1 MTHNDMLPI
10 NILCYVIITMSSIKD
25 KIKEKVTDAKDK
37 VVGTTENVSDTV
49 RGKAHEEGVAGTG
62 ANRYK
67 DPTREYDEKEPMS
80 PAKIREHEPTAV
92 KREMTERIVE
102 PGQQDTSDPEKA
114 REIARRSGMAKG
126 TAGADETESEYEQ
139 GESGTSK

>member
-1 MTHNDMLPI
+1 MTI
-10 NILCYVIITMSSIKD
+10 GD
-25 KIKEKVTDAKDK
+25 KLKEKVKDAKDK

-49 RGKAHEEGVAGTG
+49 RGKAHEEEGVAGTG
-62 ANRYK
+62 ANTYK

-102 PGQQDTSDPEKA
+102 PGQQGTSDPEKA

-139 GESGTSK
+139 GEAGIDK